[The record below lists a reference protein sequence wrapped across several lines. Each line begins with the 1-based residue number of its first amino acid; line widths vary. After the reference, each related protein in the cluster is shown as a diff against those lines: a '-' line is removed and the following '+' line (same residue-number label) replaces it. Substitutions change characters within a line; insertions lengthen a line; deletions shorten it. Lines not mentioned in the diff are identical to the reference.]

1 MPCTQRKDPWT
12 LSLASALLRTLPA
25 MILESGIS
33 LGKEQMVREKEKD
46 PERMGRLGGERDKRG
61 QRN

>member
-1 MPCTQRKDPWT
+1 MLPCTQRRDPWT

-46 PERMGRLGGERDKRG
+46 PERMGR
-61 QRN
+61 